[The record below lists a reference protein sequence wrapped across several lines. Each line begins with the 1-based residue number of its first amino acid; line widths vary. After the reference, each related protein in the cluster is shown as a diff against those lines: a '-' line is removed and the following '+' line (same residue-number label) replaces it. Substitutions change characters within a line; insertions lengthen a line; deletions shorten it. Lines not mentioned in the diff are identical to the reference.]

1 MEEKGSYLRVINL
14 KKLFR
19 RNYVLKN
26 INFEI
31 KEKGLY
37 LFIGDNGAGKTTLF
51 KILSF
56 ILFPSGGEII
66 YFGKK
71 VDNNQEKILK
81 RIGFITHN
89 ILLYPELTA
98 LENLEFA
105 SKFYNVKREVII
117 ELSELFETGEYLRKK
132 VKELSRGELQKISII
147 KSILNDPLFLYL
159 DEPFNALDKKG
170 VKILEDYIIKN
181 LDRKIVF
188 ISSHT
193 YSDIFERKRKVYYLK
208 KGEIIREE

>member
-1 MEEKGSYLRVINL
+1 MEEKGSYLRVIDL
-14 KKLFR
+14 KKIFR
-19 RNYVLKN
+19 KTYVLKN

-56 ILFPSGGEII
+56 LLFPSGGEIFYMGEKI
-66 YFGKK
+66 R
-71 VDNNQEKILK
+71 DNQEKILK
-81 RIGFITHN
+81 NIGFSTHN
-89 ILLYPELTA
+89 PFLYPDLTC

-105 SKFYNVKREVII
+105 SKFYNIKKDVIFEI
-117 ELSELFETGEYLRKK
+117 SEIFETGEYLRKK
-132 VKELSRGELQKISII
+132 VKELSRGQLQRISLI
-147 KSILNDPLFLYL
+147 KSIIHDPLFLYL

-181 LDRKIVF
+181 LDRKIIC

-193 YSDIFERKRKVYYLK
+193 YSDIFEKKRKAYYLK